1 MSQTFDFAQGDRSC
15 CTIYEPPAIIKW
27 GSFGMYNFR
36 KTSRFLLDNQLWFM
50 FLSKNT
56 QFS

>member
-1 MSQTFDFAQGDRSC
+1 MSQTFDFALGNKSC

-36 KTSRFLLDNQLWFM
+36 KYFKISPGQPADLYF
-50 FLSKNT
+50 
-56 QFS
+56 

>member
-27 GSFGMYNFR
+27 GSFDMYNFR
-36 KTSRFLLDNQLWFM
+36 KNFKISPGQPALIYV
-50 FLSKNT
+50 SK
-56 QFS
+56 